1 MPLLTAPRCA
11 ICSARRCHPST
22 IPLLLGDA
30 ILLPSLCCSA
40 QALGI
45 AGGIIEVLADTWQ
58 AELLDVLGDDLG
70 GDTSI
75 EERVVQASLRS
86 MPPASRAGV
95 ESLFACFSIFA
106 EDAVVPAVVVDI
118 IAPLMEGYPEDERK
132 RKLLVRQWLKLLL
145 KGSLVQGSIEHGV
158 YVHDLIRDCMLRR
171 AEARA

>member
-1 MPLLTAPRCA
+1 M
-11 ICSARRCHPST
+11 
-22 IPLLLGDA
+22 
-30 ILLPSLCCSA
+30 
-40 QALGI
+40 
-45 AGGIIEVLADTWQ
+45 
-58 AELLDVLGDDLG
+58 LGDDLG